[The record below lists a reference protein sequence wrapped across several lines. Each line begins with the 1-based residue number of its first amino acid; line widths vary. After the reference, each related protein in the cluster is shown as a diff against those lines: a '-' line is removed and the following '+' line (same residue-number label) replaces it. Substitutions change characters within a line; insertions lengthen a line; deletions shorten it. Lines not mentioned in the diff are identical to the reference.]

1 MPDNIYFT
9 AFAGMNAGI
18 GGTLLGYP
26 LDNVKTRMQTGEGTS
41 MSQVFRN
48 VIKREGFPALYIG
61 VANPLIALTILNTL
75 NFSQYATFRNLYHV
89 RDSVLSTGGFEWRVF
104 LAGASVGPISS
115 IISTPF
121 ELVKTQM
128 VLHSK
133 ELGTSGSSSILAA
146 MKISKSHGLSALF
159 TGHGVNSLRECVFIG
174 CYFTFYEH
182 TKELWTRISS
192 QIGLPESTAIPLAG
206 GMSGAASWFLSFPL
220 DCIKSNIQG
229 RSLKTS
235 IKAQELGTVAT
246 AKKLLSERGIR
257 GLYRGASPSIVR
269 AFIVSSSR
277 FSIYEGTLSLCR
289 RYYF

>member
-1 MPDNIYFT
+1 MSADSLYFT

-26 LDNVKTRMQTGEGTS
+26 LDNVKTRMQTGEGNS
-41 MSQVFRN
+41 MVGVFRSVVRN
-48 VIKREGFPALYIG
+48 EGFRALYVG

-75 NFSQYATFRNLYHV
+75 NFSQYATFRSMWKV
-89 RDSVLSTGGFEWRVF
+89 RDSLLSSGGFEWRIF

-115 IISTPF
+115 IVSTPF

-133 ELGTSGSSSILAA
+133 ELGVSGSSSLLAA
-146 MKISKSHGLSALF
+146 MKISKNYGMSALYR
-159 TGHGVNSLRECVFIG
+159 GHAVNSLREVVFIG
-174 CYFTFYEH
+174 SYFTFYEH
-182 TKELWTRISS
+182 TKEMWTRLTKKA
-192 QIGLPESTAIPLAG
+192 GLPSGTAIPLAG

-229 RSLKTS
+229 CALSDESQRK
-235 IKAQELGTVAT
+235 GTIAT
-246 AKKLLSERGIR
+246 AKKVLRERGVR
-257 GLYRGASPSIVR
+257 GLYQGASPSIAR

-277 FSIYEGTLSLCR
+277 FTIYEGTLELCR
-289 RYYF
+289 HYFP